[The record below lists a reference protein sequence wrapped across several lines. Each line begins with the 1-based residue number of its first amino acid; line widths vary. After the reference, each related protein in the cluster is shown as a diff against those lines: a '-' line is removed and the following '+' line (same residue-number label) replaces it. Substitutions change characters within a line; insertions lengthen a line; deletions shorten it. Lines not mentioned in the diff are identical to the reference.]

1 MIDVLIV
8 DDHPVMRELLRQIL
22 EAYPD
27 ICIAAEAVNGE
38 DAVSEAAHL
47 QPAVAIVDIRL
58 PTMSGIEA
66 AKLIKLQS
74 PNTAI
79 IGLTA
84 GQPGDMDLAMMSA
97 GASAVI
103 DKTDLVY
110 SLYPH
115 ILQAVKSLK
124 TAI

>member
-8 DDHPVMRELLRQIL
+8 DDHPVMRELLRQVL
-22 EAYPD
+22 ETYPD
-27 ICIAAEAVNGE
+27 VCVVAEAVNGE
-38 DAVSEAAHL
+38 EAVRQASRF
-47 QPAVAIVDIRL
+47 QPAVAVVDIRL

-74 PNTAI
+74 PCTAI

-84 GQPGDMDLAMMSA
+84 GKPTDTDMAMMSA
-97 GASAVI
+97 GAIAVI
-103 DKTDLVY
+103 DKTDLVHR
-110 SLYPH
+110 LYPL
-115 ILQAVKSLK
+115 ILEAVKLK

>member
-22 EAYPD
+22 ETYPD

-38 DAVSEAAHL
+38 DAVSEAAIL
-47 QPAVAIVDIRL
+47 QPAVAIIDIRL

-74 PNTAI
+74 PNTVI

-84 GQPGDMDLAMMSA
+84 GQPGDMDLAMISA

-110 SLYPH
+110 SLYPQ

>member
-8 DDHPVMRELLRQIL
+8 DDHPVMRELLRQVL
-22 EAYPD
+22 ETYPD
-27 ICIAAEAVNGE
+27 VCVVAEAVNGE
-38 DAVSEAAHL
+38 EAVKQASQF
-47 QPAVAIVDIRL
+47 QPAVAVIDIRL

-74 PNTAI
+74 PCTAI

-84 GQPGDMDLAMMSA
+84 GEPTDSDMAMMSA
-97 GASAVI
+97 GAISVI
-103 DKTDLVY
+103 DKTDLVHR
-110 SLYPH
+110 LYPL
-115 ILQAVKSLK
+115 ILDAVKLK

>member
-8 DDHPVMRELLRQIL
+8 DDHPVMRELLRQVL
-22 EAYPD
+22 ETYPD
-27 ICIAAEAVNGE
+27 VCVVAEAVNGE
-38 DAVSEAAHL
+38 EAVKQASQF
-47 QPAVAIVDIRL
+47 QPAVAVIDIRL

-74 PNTAI
+74 PCTAI

-84 GQPGDMDLAMMSA
+84 GEPTESDMAMMSA
-97 GASAVI
+97 GAISVI
-103 DKTDLVY
+103 DKTDLVHR
-110 SLYPH
+110 LYPL
-115 ILQAVKSLK
+115 ILDAIKLK

>member
-8 DDHPVMRELLRQIL
+8 DDHPVMRELLRQVL
-22 EAYPD
+22 ETYPD
-27 ICIAAEAVNGE
+27 VCVVAEAVNGE
-38 DAVSEAAHL
+38 EAVKQASQF
-47 QPAVAIVDIRL
+47 QPAVAVIDIRL

-74 PNTAI
+74 PCTAI

-84 GQPGDMDLAMMSA
+84 GEPTESDMAMMSA
-97 GASAVI
+97 GAISVI
-103 DKTDLVY
+103 DKTDLVHR
-110 SLYPH
+110 LYPL
-115 ILQAVKSLK
+115 ILDAVKLK